1 MAAIR
6 IPPFPT
12 VNDLLRMYNIRAKKQ
27 FSQNFILDPRLLNRI
42 AKRCGN
48 LQGRHV
54 IEVGP
59 GPGGITRALL
69 GLGASRVAV
78 IEKDPRFSETLNYLN
93 ATCGNRLDIHMGDV
107 LSFNME
113 NLFSDKLRKSWNEEQ
128 EEVKLIGNLPFNVS
142 TPLLIKW
149 IRAISEHS
157 NLFSYG
163 RVPSVL
169 TFQHEVAQRIIA
181 PPNDPQRSRLSIV
194 CQNWARC
201 EYEFII
207 PGGAFVPKPE
217 VDVGVVSIK
226 PLVKPYIDLPFPL
239 VNKFITVL
247 FQGKQKHV
255 KNTACNLFPKRL
267 ERQLSDKMLDLASIE
282 PKRLPIS
289 LSMEELNKLC
299 HAYKYLIEQNPSLA
313 NYSRNVTADSG
324 EELVYSSDNQ
334 NIKKIE
340 S

>member
-6 IPPFPT
+6 IPPLPT

-42 AKRCGN
+42 AGRCGN

-59 GPGGITRALL
+59 GPGGITRSLL
-69 GLGASRVAV
+69 GLGATRVAV
-78 IEKDPRFSETLNYLN
+78 IEKDPRFRETLQYLN
-93 ATCGNRLDIHMGDV
+93 TACGNRLDIHIGDV

-142 TPLLIKW
+142 TLLLVKW
-149 IRAISEHS
+149 IKLMSEHS

-163 RVPSVL
+163 RVPLVL

-181 PPNDPQRSRLSIV
+181 PPNDLQRSRLSIV

-207 PGGAFVPKPE
+207 PGGAFLPKPE

-226 PLVKPYIDLPFPL
+226 PLVKPYIDLPFPF
-239 VNKFITVL
+239 VNKTITIL
-247 FQGKQKHV
+247 LQGKKKNV
-255 KNTACNLFPKRL
+255 RNTAANLFPKRL
-267 ERQLSDKMLDLASIE
+267 ELKLSDKMLELASIE
-282 PKRLPIS
+282 PTRLPIS
-289 LSMEELNKLC
+289 LNMEELNKLC

-313 NYSRNVTADSG
+313 NYSRKKDSC
-324 EELVYSSDNQ
+324 EELVYSADNQ
-334 NIKKIE
+334 NVKKLE
-340 S
+340 AN